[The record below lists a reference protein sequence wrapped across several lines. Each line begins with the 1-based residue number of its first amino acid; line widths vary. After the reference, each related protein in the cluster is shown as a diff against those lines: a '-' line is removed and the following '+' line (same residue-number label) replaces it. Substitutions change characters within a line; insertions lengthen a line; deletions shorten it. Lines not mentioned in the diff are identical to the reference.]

1 MLIELQPHNL
11 DQRKLEQLVS
21 LLKGG
26 GIIIYP
32 TDTVY
37 SVGCSLQR
45 PDAIEKLERLKGI
58 KKGKANFSIIC
69 SDLSH
74 LSEFSKQVNNQVYKL
89 MRNTL
94 PGPFTYIVEASK
106 SIPKLFAGN
115 KKTVG
120 IRIPDHPVP
129 LALVDLLG
137 CPIITTSIHDSD
149 GFLDY
154 PTDPDEIYSEW
165 HDKVD
170 AVIDAGAGG
179 FLPSTVID
187 CSEGTPTL
195 VRQGKGEVELIGD

>member
-11 DQRKLEQLVS
+11 DQRKLDQIVQFLRSGGLV
-21 LLKGG
+21 
-26 GIIIYP
+26 IYP

-37 SVGCSLQR
+37 SVGCSLER

-58 KKGKANFSIIC
+58 KKGKANFSIVC

-74 LSEFSKQVNNQVYKL
+74 LSVYSKQVNNQVYKL
-89 MRNTL
+89 MRSTL
-94 PGPFTYIVEASK
+94 PGPFTFILEASK
-106 SIPKLFAGN
+106 SIPKVFAGN

-120 IRIPDHPVP
+120 IRVPDHPVP
-129 LALVDLLG
+129 LALVAMLG

-154 PTDPDEIYSEW
+154 PTDPDEIYSDW

-187 CSEGTPTL
+187 CSTGQPVL
-195 VRQGKGEVELIGD
+195 VRQGKGEIE

>member
-11 DQRKLEQLVS
+11 DQRKLDQIVQFLRDGGLV
-21 LLKGG
+21 
-26 GIIIYP
+26 IYP

-37 SVGCSLQR
+37 SVGCSLER

-58 KKGKANFSIIC
+58 KKGKANFSIVC

-74 LSEFSKQVNNQVYKL
+74 LSVYSKQVNNQVYKL
-89 MRNTL
+89 MRSTL
-94 PGPFTYIVEASK
+94 PGPFTFILEASK
-106 SIPKLFAGN
+106 SIPKVFAGN
-115 KKTVG
+115 KKTIG
-120 IRIPDHPVP
+120 IRVPDHPVP
-129 LALVDLLG
+129 LALVAMLG

-154 PTDPDEIYSEW
+154 PTDPDEIYSDW

-187 CSEGTPTL
+187 CSTGQPVL
-195 VRQGKGEVELIGD
+195 VRQGKGEIE

>member
-11 DQRKLEQLVS
+11 DQRKLDQIVHFLRSGGLV
-21 LLKGG
+21 
-26 GIIIYP
+26 IYP

-37 SVGCSLQR
+37 SVGCSLER

-58 KKGKANFSIIC
+58 KKGKANFSIVC

-74 LSEFSKQVNNQVYKL
+74 LSVYSKQVNNQVYKL
-89 MRNTL
+89 MRSTL
-94 PGPFTYIVEASK
+94 PGPFTFILEASK
-106 SIPKLFAGN
+106 SIPKVFAGN
-115 KKTVG
+115 KKTIG
-120 IRIPDHPVP
+120 IRVPDHPVP
-129 LALVDLLG
+129 LALVAMLG

-154 PTDPDEIYSEW
+154 PTDPDEIYSDW

-187 CSEGTPTL
+187 CSTGQPVL
-195 VRQGKGEVELIGD
+195 VRQGKGEIE

>member
-11 DQRKLEQLVS
+11 DQRKLEQIVHFLR
-21 LLKGG
+21 GG
-26 GIIIYP
+26 GLVIYP

-37 SVGCSLQR
+37 SVGCSLER

-58 KKGKANFSIIC
+58 KKGKANFSIVC

-74 LSEFSKQVNNQVYKL
+74 LSVYSKQVNNQVYKL
-89 MRNTL
+89 MRSNL
-94 PGPFTYIVEASK
+94 PGPFTFILEASK
-106 SIPKLFAGN
+106 SIPKVFAGN
-115 KKTVG
+115 KKTIG
-120 IRIPDHPVP
+120 IRVPDHPVP
-129 LALVDLLG
+129 LALVALLG

-187 CSEGTPTL
+187 CSTGQPVL
-195 VRQGKGEVELIGD
+195 VRQGKGEIE

>member
-74 LSEFSKQVNNQVYKL
+74 LSEFSKQVNNQVYNHAK
-89 MRNTL
+89 
-94 PGPFTYIVEASK
+94 Y
-106 SIPKLFAGN
+106 
-115 KKTVG
+115 
-120 IRIPDHPVP
+120 
-129 LALVDLLG
+129 LAWSFYV
-137 CPIITTSIHDSD
+137 H
-149 GFLDY
+149 
-154 PTDPDEIYSEW
+154 
-165 HDKVD
+165 
-170 AVIDAGAGG
+170 
-179 FLPSTVID
+179 
-187 CSEGTPTL
+187 
-195 VRQGKGEVELIGD
+195 RRGE